1 MSHCSYDNSIMLIG
15 KNYTIDMSL
24 PFIIKISYSLK
35 TLQLL
40 LNESCG
46 DTAVSA
52 HEAIANESLLP
63 VSQELGE
70 NWEEKFLSSLSSDSN
85 GDNEGAD
92 IDDEEISELDDLQA
106 PKPLKVKLYSEAC
119 SERNHV
125 SDFFTAQGESN
136 LADELCKIISKAQS
150 LYVKKRLANAVQKNI
165 NAK

>member
-1 MSHCSYDNSIMLIG
+1 MMTVLIQHDFLFVVTYQSVI
-15 KNYTIDMSL
+15 NCLM
-24 PFIIKISYSLK
+24 
-35 TLQLL
+35 L

-63 VSQELGE
+63 VCQELGE
-70 NWEEKFLSSLSSDSN
+70 NWEERFLSSLSSDSN

-106 PKPLKVKLYSEAC
+106 PKPLKVKSYSEAC
-119 SERNHV
+119 SELNHV

-136 LADELCKIISKAQS
+136 LADELCKITSKAQS

-165 NAK
+165 TDFFNAK